1 MRNLLLSAA
10 LCAVT
15 SIGVASSVGAQ
26 QTVTFLCAAPA
37 GHVC

>member
-10 LCAVT
+10 LC
-15 SIGVASSVGAQ
+15 VAALVGLATAASAQ

-37 GHVC
+37 GHT